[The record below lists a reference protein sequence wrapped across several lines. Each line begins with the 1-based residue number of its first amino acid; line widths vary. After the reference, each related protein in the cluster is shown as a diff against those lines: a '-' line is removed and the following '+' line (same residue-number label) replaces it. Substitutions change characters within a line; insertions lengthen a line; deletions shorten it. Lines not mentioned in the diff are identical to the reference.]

1 MHTCTHASNSGL
13 SLTLPGSRLYR
24 PVTIDHTDVPV
35 QNEMTVSADST
46 AAPAAKYPSGMNRRM
61 GKNRFQAGFTLIEI
75 MVVVVIIG
83 MLVTLILPKVL
94 DRQDQAAQVKATADI
109 HSLSS
114 AIKLYKLDNFKY
126 PTTSQGLNALLST
139 GGETRGYVER
149 LPKDPWGNDYQY
161 QQPGQHME
169 FDVWSFGADGQSGG
183 EGLDQDIGNWNM
195 DEIR

>member
-1 MHTCTHASNSGL
+1 MTHAAPEPIQPP
-13 SLTLPGSRLYR
+13 LTQCRKHMRQS
-24 PVTIDHTDVPV
+24 
-35 QNEMTVSADST
+35 
-46 AAPAAKYPSGMNRRM
+46 
-61 GKNRFQAGFTLIEI
+61 GFTLIEI

-94 DRQDQAAQVKATADI
+94 DRQDQAAQVKAKADI

-126 PTTSQGLNALLST
+126 PTTSQGLNELLPGS
-139 GGETRGYVER
+139 GDSKGYVER

-161 QQPGQHME
+161 QQPGQHLD

-183 EGLDQDIGNWNM
+183 EGLDQDIGNWNI
-195 DEIR
+195 DNIK